1 MGPDL
6 PRALH
11 YFLTNLFLTGAG
23 PGKNT
28 KQSYMIDV
36 SVNHES
42 YQLDDTINVQRLIER
57 LDLSESGIAIAI
69 NNVIINRSDWR
80 QTQLSDQDN
89 VLIIQAVQ
97 GG

>member
-1 MGPDL
+1 M
-6 PRALH
+6 
-11 YFLTNLFLTGAG
+11 
-23 PGKNT
+23 
-28 KQSYMIDV
+28 DV

-42 YQLDDTINVQRLIER
+42 YQLDETINLQRLIER

-80 QTQLSDQDN
+80 QTQLSDRDN
-89 VLIIQAVQ
+89 ILIIQAVQ